1 MHVAGLAKNSD
12 VDVRLPLL
20 YYFPLTSAD
29 QLEPRCDVGLV
40 SMLPD
45 DVLLGIFDFCAD
57 EHEVLK
63 EEIESWQ
70 TLVHV
75 CRQWRG
81 VVFGSPRRLNLRLVY
96 EPNTPAR
103 DALDVWP
110 ALPLVIQCFAGIG
123 IENVD
128 NIVAV
133 LKHSNRVCRIN
144 LLKVSRSDFEN
155 ISTAMQAPFPELTHL
170 WVTSNDETVPVLSE
184 SFLGGSGP
192 RLRFISF
199 HGIPFPGLPKLVLSA
214 THLVDLRLYDIPHS
228 GYFLPE
234 TMVTALST
242 LTSLQFLW
250 LGFESP
256 RSCPDQ
262 ASRRP
267 PLPTRLV
274 LPVLKQFSFKGVGEY
289 LEDFVARINAPRL
302 SQLYMTFFNQ
312 IIFDTPQLVQFISRT
327 PTLKLPENARVIF
340 DAGAARVELR
350 SRATGYKS
358 LEVNVPCKELDWQIS
373 ALEQICT
380 LCLPPLSM
388 LEDLYISEHGTWQPH
403 WQDNIEN
410 TLWLEL
416 LHPFTGVKNLY
427 LSEEFAR
434 RIVPA
439 LKELV
444 EGRMTEVLPTLQ
456 NIFLQG
462 VEPSGP
468 VQEGIGQFVATR
480 QVTSHPVAV
489 SRWDRSSPSDSL
501 SDSDWTDSDRRKDK
515 VSRGRRLI
523 NALRLLPR

>member
-1 MHVAGLAKNSD
+1 
-12 VDVRLPLL
+12 
-20 YYFPLTSAD
+20 
-29 QLEPRCDVGLV
+29 
-40 SMLPD
+40 MLPD
-45 DVLLGIFDFCAD
+45 DVLLAIFDFCAD

-63 EEIESWQ
+63 EEVEAWQ

-96 EPNTPAR
+96 EPNTPVR
-103 DALDVWP
+103 DTLDVWP

-128 NIVAV
+128 NIVAI
-133 LKHSNRVCRIN
+133 LEHSNRVCRIN
-144 LLKVSRSDFEN
+144 LLKVSRLDFES

-170 WVTSNDETVPVLSE
+170 WVTSYDGTVPVLSE

-199 HGIPFPGLPKLVLSA
+199 LGIPFPGLPKLLLSA

-228 GYFLPE
+228 GYFSPE
-234 TMVTALST
+234 TMVTVLST
-242 LTSLQFLW
+242 LTNLQFLW
-250 LGFESP
+250 LEFESP

-262 ASRRP
+262 ATRRP
-267 PLPTRLV
+267 PRSARLV
-274 LPVLKQFSFKGVGEY
+274 LPVLKWFSFKGVGEY
-289 LEDFVARINAPRL
+289 LEDFVVQIDAPRL
-302 SQLYMTFFNQ
+302 FRLYMTFFNQ
-312 IIFDTPQLVQFISRT
+312 IIFDAPQLVQFIGRT
-327 PTLKLPENARVIF
+327 TMLIQPGNARVIF
-340 DAGAARVELR
+340 YAGAARVEFT
-350 SRATGYKS
+350 SRGTGYKS

-388 LEDLYISEHGTWQPH
+388 LEDLYISEHGAWQPP

-410 TLWLEL
+410 TLWLDL
-416 LHPFTGVKNLY
+416 LHPFAGVKNLY

-444 EGRMTEVLPTLQ
+444 EGRMTEVLPALE

-462 VEPSGP
+462 LQPSGP
-468 VQEGIGQFVATR
+468 VQEGIGQFIATR

-489 SRWDRSSPSDSL
+489 SRWDRNSPPDSL

-515 VSRGRRLI
+515 VSRGRRLM